1 MTLEKKDI
9 SYRKLWILIASRGLE
24 KKYLKDVIGLD
35 QTIYSKLNKDDYVSL
50 KTLVRIANHFN
61 VDLGDIIEIKK

>member
-1 MTLEKKDI
+1 MTLGKKDV

-35 QTIYSKLNKDDYVSL
+35 QTIYSKLNKEDHVSL
-50 KTLVRIANHFN
+50 KTLVRIAKHFN
-61 VDLGDIIEIKK
+61 VDIGDIIEIKK